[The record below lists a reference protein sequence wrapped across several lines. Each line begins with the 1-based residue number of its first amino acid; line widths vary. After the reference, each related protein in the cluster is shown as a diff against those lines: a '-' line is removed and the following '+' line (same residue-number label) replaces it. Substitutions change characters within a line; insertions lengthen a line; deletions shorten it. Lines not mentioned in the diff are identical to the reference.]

1 MATIKI
7 LKNNPKLNSYGQYR
21 FEDTDINLNLSVSGE
36 FNSKFLDDDLYTTAL
51 ENTVNEDI
59 INNDY
64 DIQEEPSLSLTV
76 KIKNVVKETNKSI
89 KFKVALFDE
98 TIDGFRE
105 GYPFLSDDYRTNDT
119 DYPPPKKCDGDVST
133 GITDGDGNIIYED
146 GPVVCTDTMWY
157 NHYKKIVKDSKYQI
171 WSRSNYGQKKNFNP
185 KTIIDNEKILENFA
199 TDTTN
204 GIYYEDFS
212 SYSKSGFNI
221 DDALSITL
229 ENWGEIDRTAAGKF
243 YVVVWT
249 HAHKDLW
256 VGTDRRDARV
266 QVFEFNKRD
275 FKYLQSDPD
284 TWSNPEQC
292 NQSDAAADPQG
303 TNCWIDDGTYYK
315 GNTSEISIT
324 KTGDNGFRGNEGGGA
339 GKEAPAFKC
348 TSVTMKVVPPY
359 QMDISQSDI
368 PENYQKII
376 EFPKVLTSGN
386 YSDFF
391 ELNPH
396 RIINYSYLT
405 HHSNGLD
412 VVDFQPISEV
422 TTANN
427 TIDLQQYYTD
437 FDKKFKS
444 SAPGFVELSFD
455 IKILNIL
462 SFELEDFPISP
473 PNYTA
478 FAYFV
483 VDWNDSNKKFENWE
497 DVLGDFPTSYG
508 GLYEKQQDDNTYNL
522 RSFDGDM
529 NPNTTFNTLAN
540 LQHFYRTS
548 GLKTIKSVVFSYAS
562 GSSGLQALRWK
573 LVTTRIFLNENRV
586 TKEDFGE
593 LGTLG
598 FTTIP
603 WPRTSPIISGIS
615 KLSKYYDSVEN
626 VLYNNR
632 FADDELLSET
642 KVYNALLND
651 ELGDYVGDVDIEQTR
666 YFAGARDMD
675 QLLMLE
681 SMFSEN
687 LVNSNLT
694 TWYIYNNS
702 NNDAITD
709 DSGTETTATI
719 TITNGGSFRSDIQF
733 IEDDIK
739 ITDGKEYKVEFNAY
753 ASEARTMEVHVKE
766 YGDDFNQTGGNYD
779 NLGLIGNV
787 SLTSSME
794 HYKFDF
800 IASDVSNLA
809 GVATNPNAKL
819 NFYLGNTSASQ
830 WDGSAI
836 TISDVSIREK
846 TTIGIAES
854 EYHPY
859 TDIYDGETNSDGY
872 WANSETKIYYPDFDE
887 SCVGL
892 IFISDSSNTTL
903 KRDCLIE
910 LNMGDVENGDN
921 IIDTSG
927 NSNMGILIGDY
938 SIKKESILVPL
949 TRDSN
954 MKLPETDNKD
964 RAI

>member
-7 LKNNPKLNSYGQYR
+7 LKNKPKINSYGQYR
-21 FEDTDINLNLSVSGE
+21 FDANLNLSVSGE

-89 KFKVALFDE
+89 KFKVALFDSDSFDASNPIHSS
-98 TIDGFRE
+98 TWDVINSNCNHTTYDDDG
-105 GYPFLSDDYRTNDT
+105 N
-119 DYPPPKKCDGDVST
+119 VST
-133 GITDGDGNIIYED
+133 TGGDCID
-146 GPVVCTDTMWY
+146 SDWY
-157 NHYKKIVKDSKYQI
+157 NHYEHIVKDSKYQI

-221 DDALSITL
+221 DDSLNITL
-229 ENWGEIDRTAAGKF
+229 TDWENIDLTDAGKF

-455 IKILNIL
+455 IKKLDIYDNNALKNFT
-462 SFELEDFPISP
+462 STD
-473 PNYTA
+473 TA

-508 GLYEKQQDDNTYNL
+508 GLYEKQQDDNTYVLKGIVGYETLNP
-522 RSFDGDM
+522 SFS
-529 NPNTTFNTLAN
+529 PTEN

-573 LVTTRIFLNENRV
+573 LVTTRIYLNENRV

-603 WPRTSPIISGIS
+603 WPQTSPIISGIS

-666 YFAGARDMD
+666 FFKGARDMD
-675 QLLMLE
+675 ELLMIE
-681 SMFSEN
+681 SA
-687 LVNSNLT
+687 T
-694 TWYIYNNS
+694 YNP
-702 NNDAITD
+702 
-709 DSGTETTATI
+709 
-719 TITNGGSFRSDIQF
+719 
-733 IEDDIK
+733 
-739 ITDGKEYKVEFNAY
+739 
-753 ASEARTMEVHVKE
+753 
-766 YGDDFNQTGGNYD
+766 YD
-779 NLGLIGNV
+779 NY
-787 SLTSSME
+787 E
-794 HYKFDF
+794 HWNGTG
-800 IASDVSNLA
+800 DVLEN
-809 GVATNPNAKL
+809 K
-819 NFYLGNTSASQ
+819 
-830 WDGSAI
+830 
-836 TISDVSIREK
+836 
-846 TTIGIAES
+846 
-854 EYHPY
+854 
-859 TDIYDGETNSDGY
+859 
-872 WANSETKIYYPDFDE
+872 YPDFDE